1 MDWQAVWDSR
11 SLLIEGVFL
20 TLELAAVAICLGS
33 VVGLVAALARTS
45 RLAVVNWAAQGYI
58 GLFRGTPLLMQLF
71 FIYFGL
77 PYLGVNVDRAVAAI
91 VALTLYSGAY
101 IAEIV
106 RAGIESVAKGQRDAA
121 QSLGLSFVQVMRHVV
136 IPQAGLV
143 TLPPLVGFYISVV
156 KDTSLAYVIG
166 YSELLRNA
174 QSIIDR
180 TARPME
186 VYLVVGLLY
195 FAICFPLSRMVAR
208 LEKRVMATR

>member
-20 TLELAAVAICLGS
+20 TLELAAVAIFLGS

-45 RLAVVNWAAQGYI
+45 RSAVVNWLAQGYI

-77 PYLGVNVDRAVAAI
+77 PYLGLNVDRAFAAI
-91 VALTLYSGAY
+91 AALTLYSGAY
-101 IAEIV
+101 IAEII

-121 QSLGLSFVQVMRHVV
+121 QSLGLSFAQLMRHVV
-136 IPQAGLV
+136 IPQAGPV

-174 QSIIDR
+174 QSVIDR

-195 FAICFPLSRMVAR
+195 FAICFPLSRMVGR